1 MAGSLLQALGG
12 VLKMLPP
19 TSATVSVAFYADNPR
34 KLADQHEIIS
44 VLLMVVPKPRQ
55 GTYHA
60 PMAALCNL
68 MLQPPYKIV
77 KALQVR
83 SSKAVTERR

>member
-1 MAGSLLQALGG
+1 
-12 VLKMLPP
+12 MLPP

-34 KLADQHEIIS
+34 QLAEQHEVIS
-44 VLLMVVPKPRQ
+44 CLLTVVPKPRQ

-68 MLQPPYKIV
+68 MMQPPFRV
-77 KALQVR
+77 VRALQVR
-83 SSKAVTERR
+83 ISNPVRTSRKGGGALQLARR